1 MWIAM
6 SYKRVIS
13 MTPITAVLITLLFI
27 INSLSLGYDV
37 SKQKDLETVT
47 YTVLRTYEET
57 NQSIYGTWR
66 DYYVVTT
73 EGKVF
78 KVSFEE
84 YYASKTTGK
93 FIYRKY

>member
-1 MWIAM
+1 M
-6 SYKRVIS
+6 SYKRIIS
-13 MTPITAVLITLLFI
+13 MTTITAVLITLLII

-78 KVSFEE
+78 KVSSEE

>member
-1 MWIAM
+1 M

-13 MTPITAVLITLLFI
+13 MTPITAVLITLLIII

-78 KVSFEE
+78 KVSSEE

>member
-1 MWIAM
+1 
-6 SYKRVIS
+6 
-13 MTPITAVLITLLFI
+13 MTPITAVLITLLII

-78 KVSFEE
+78 KVSSEE

>member
-1 MWIAM
+1 M

-13 MTPITAVLITLLFI
+13 MTSITAVLITFLII

-37 SKQKDLETVT
+37 SNQKELETTT
-47 YTVLRTYEET
+47 YSVLRTYEEK

-66 DYYVVTT
+66 EYYVVTT

-78 KVSFEE
+78 KVSSEE

>member
-1 MWIAM
+1 M
-6 SYKRVIS
+6 SYKRLVT
-13 MTPITAVLITLLFI
+13 MTPITEILITLLI
-27 INSLSLGYDV
+27 IIGSYCLGYDTP
-37 SKQKDLETVT
+37 KNKDPETIT
-47 YTVLRTYEET
+47 YGVLRTYEET

-66 DYYVVTT
+66 EYYVVTT

-78 KVSFEE
+78 KVSSEE

>member
-1 MWIAM
+1 MFLN
-6 SYKRVIS
+6 K
-13 MTPITAVLITLLFI
+13 
-27 INSLSLGYDV
+27 
-37 SKQKDLETVT
+37 KELETTT
-47 YTVLRTYEET
+47 YIVLRTYEEK

-66 DYYVVTT
+66 EYYVVTT

-78 KVSFEE
+78 KVSSEE

>member
-1 MWIAM
+1 M

-13 MTPITAVLITLLFI
+13 MTPITAVLITFLII

-37 SKQKDLETVT
+37 SNQKELETTT
-47 YTVLRTYEET
+47 YSVLRTYEEK

-66 DYYVVTT
+66 EYYVVTT

-78 KVSFEE
+78 KVSSEE

>member
-1 MWIAM
+1 M

-13 MTPITAVLITLLFI
+13 MTPITAVLITLLII

-78 KVSFEE
+78 KVSSEE